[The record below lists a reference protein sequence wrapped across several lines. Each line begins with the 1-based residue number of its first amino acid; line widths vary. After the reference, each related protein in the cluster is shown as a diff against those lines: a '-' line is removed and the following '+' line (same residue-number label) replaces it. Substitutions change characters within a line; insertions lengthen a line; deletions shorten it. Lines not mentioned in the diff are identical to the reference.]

1 MVVALVYL
9 VGVNVIFCILLEM
22 LILLLKNTINK
33 NREIKNTN
41 EIEISGML
49 SDSNV
54 AYKEL
59 SFFSYNYYTKELSLK
74 KIVNYTE
81 YIKLAHEYV
90 HTIHNEVTWYQLGK
104 FFGLLIFLMGMLIL
118 VLFTTMFL
126 MGKVIPVLFLSCTF
140 IYLIYYLF
148 MFYIEVSA
156 NAILLKKENI
166 KHDKL
171 VVGYIILNMVNE
183 FVMRFLGFVV
193 LYAVITKV

>member
-1 MVVALVYL
+1 
-9 VGVNVIFCILLEM
+9 
-22 LILLLKNTINK
+22 
-33 NREIKNTN
+33 
-41 EIEISGML
+41 
-49 SDSNV
+49 
-54 AYKEL
+54 
-59 SFFSYNYYTKELSLK
+59 
-74 KIVNYTE
+74 
-81 YIKLAHEYV
+81 
-90 HTIHNEVTWYQLGK
+90 
-104 FFGLLIFLMGMLIL
+104 MGMLIL

-126 MGKVIPVLFLSCTF
+126 MGKVISVFVLSCTF
-140 IYLIYYLF
+140 IYYLF

>member
-1 MVVALVYL
+1 
-9 VGVNVIFCILLEM
+9 
-22 LILLLKNTINK
+22 
-33 NREIKNTN
+33 
-41 EIEISGML
+41 
-49 SDSNV
+49 
-54 AYKEL
+54 
-59 SFFSYNYYTKELSLK
+59 
-74 KIVNYTE
+74 
-81 YIKLAHEYV
+81 
-90 HTIHNEVTWYQLGK
+90 
-104 FFGLLIFLMGMLIL
+104 MGMLIL